1 MKLKFFLLTMVALF
15 FAQGVKANGLQA
27 TNISLQGQNITNQ
40 TWQVRFNLT
49 WNNSWRDGIN
59 YDAAW
64 IFIKFRVGNGPWTH
78 AVLDTNGY
86 VTGTGTATELRV
98 SPDRRG
104 VMVNRA
110 LQGSGTY
117 SATGMELRWNYGMS
131 GVQNNDLPQ
140 VRVFAIE
147 MVNIPEGPFAIG
159 DGDGG
164 SESVSALGV
173 ADNRY
178 YVVTREL
185 SPPLRADANFNNGNN
200 ILRIKGDGGV
210 DNNGDAVIDNAN
222 YPVGYNSFFMMKYK
236 ITMEQYADFL
246 STLLP
251 LQAAPRYFTSVGSNR
266 YNIQTSG
273 GLFFTSTPD
282 RACNFL
288 SFEDGLA
295 YADWA
300 CLRPFTE
307 TEYEKTCRGPI
318 APVLN
323 EYPWGT
329 TSHYPSYV
337 YSNTNA
343 PQGSD
348 RVLRITGTE
357 NGQEFA
363 TITAANVYFP
373 ERYIDRTSMC
383 NSDTWRNNH
392 IDDNNGNVIIDVSN
406 INNMGPFKVGIFVDS
421 LNPTR
426 ESGGLSYYGVV
437 EMATNLADQLYNITS
452 PDGRTFSGNHGD
464 GVLTANGTQNV
475 SVWPTSNSA
484 LGIKGWATISNNG
497 QCTAN
502 QIQNNMKQ
510 YYHVSN
516 RQSMEN
522 QTYNSRR
529 NYTGFR
535 CARTQWW

>member
-1 MKLKFFLLTMVALF
+1 MIALF

-40 TWQVRFNLT
+40 TWQVRFNLS

-64 IFIKFRVGNGPWTH
+64 IFIKFRIGNGPWTH
-78 AVLDTNGY
+78 AILDTSGF
-86 VTGTGTATELRV
+86 VTGNGTATELRV

-104 VMVNRA
+104 AMVNRA
-110 LQGSGTY
+110 QQGSGTY

-140 VRVFAIE
+140 VRVFAVE

-164 SESVSALGV
+164 SESASALGV

-185 SPPLRADANFNNGNN
+185 SPPLRADANFNSGSN

-210 DNNGDAVIDNAN
+210 DNNGDAVIDNTS

-236 ITMEQYADFL
+236 ITQEQYADFL

-251 LQAAPRYFTSVGSNR
+251 LQAAPRYNTGVGTNR

-307 TEYEKTCRGPI
+307 TEYEKSCRGPI
-318 APVLN
+318 APVVN

-329 TSHYPSYV
+329 TSHYPSY
-337 YSNTNA
+337 SFSGTNST
-343 PQGSD
+343 QGAD
-348 RVLRITGTE
+348 RALRITGTE

-363 TITAANVYFP
+363 TVTATNVYFP
-373 ERYIDRTSMC
+373 QRWLDWTNMC
-383 NSDTWRNNH
+383 NSNGFRNNH
-392 IDDNNGNVIIDVSN
+392 IYDNNGNILMDYNNSN
-406 INNMGPFKVGIFVDS
+406 NIGPLKVGIFVDS
-421 LNPTR
+421 LGGTR

-437 EMATNLADQLYNITS
+437 ELATNLSDQLYNITS
-452 PDGRTFSGNHGD
+452 PDARTFSGSHGD
-464 GVLTANGTQNV
+464 GTLTSNGTQNV
-475 SVWPTSNSA
+475 SVWPTSSTA
-484 LGIKGWATISNNG
+484 IGVKGQRSVTDCGS
-497 QCTAN
+497 CTPN
-502 QIQNNMKQ
+502 CIQNSMKSFF
-510 YYHVSN
+510 HVSN
-516 RQSMEN
+516 RQQAEG
-522 QTYNSRR
+522 QGYNSRESYR
-529 NYTGFR
+529 GFR
-535 CARTQWW
+535 CARSQWW

>member
-1 MKLKFFLLTMVALF
+1 MIALF

-40 TWQVRFNLT
+40 TWQVRFNLS
-49 WNNSWRDGIN
+49 WNNSWRDDIN

-64 IFIKFRVGNGPWTH
+64 VFIKFRIGNGPWTH
-78 AVLDTNGY
+78 AILDTSGF
-86 VTGTGTATELRV
+86 VTGNGTATELRV
-98 SPDRRG
+98 SPDGRG

-110 LQGSGTY
+110 QQSSGTY

-140 VRVFAIE
+140 VRVFAVE

-159 DGDGG
+159 DGNGS

-185 SPPLRADANFNNGNN
+185 SPPLRADANFNYGRN

-210 DNNGDAVIDNAN
+210 DNNGDAVIDNTS

-236 ITMEQYADFL
+236 ITQEQYADFL

-251 LQAAPRYFTSVGSNR
+251 LQAAPRYNTGVGTNR

-282 RACNFL
+282 RACNFI

-307 TEYEKTCRGPI
+307 TEYEKACRGPI

-323 EYPWGT
+323 EFPWGT

-337 YSNTNA
+337 YNNSNQT
-343 PQGSD
+343 QSSD

-363 TITAANVYFP
+363 TITASNIYFP
-373 ERYIDRTSMC
+373 ERWIDRSSVC
-383 NSDTWRNNH
+383 NSDAWRMNH
-392 IDDNNGNVIIDVSN
+392 VYDASGNVLIDVSST
-406 INNMGPFKVGIFVDS
+406 NNMGPLKVGIFVDS
-421 LNPTR
+421 LNGTR
-426 ESGGLSYYGVV
+426 ESGGLSYYGIV

-452 PDGRTFSGNHGD
+452 PDGRTFSGSHGD

-475 SVWPTSNSA
+475 SVWPTSSTA
-484 LGIKGWATISNNG
+484 IGLKGWPTIADAGECSGNY
-497 QCTAN
+497 
-502 QIQNNMKQ
+502 IQNNMKRR
-510 YYHVSN
+510 YHVSY
-516 RQSMEN
+516 RETMESQS
-522 QTYNSRR
+522 YNLRR

-535 CARTQWW
+535 CARSQWW